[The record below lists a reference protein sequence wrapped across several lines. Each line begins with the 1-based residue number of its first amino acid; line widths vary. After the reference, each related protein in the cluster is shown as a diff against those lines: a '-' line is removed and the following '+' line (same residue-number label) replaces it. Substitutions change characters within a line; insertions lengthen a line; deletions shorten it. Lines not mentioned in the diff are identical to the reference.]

1 MPSLGASTRAGLA
14 LVLSLVLSLALGAL
28 GGCAETRLAVHA
40 AKEIV
45 KRDRGSPEKTARR
58 TPKRAKNG
66 APLGQGGV
74 YKVGDPYQ
82 VEGVRYRPE
91 EDPDYSLTGIASWY
105 GRPFH
110 GRRTANGET
119 YDMNALTAAHKT
131 LPMPVYVRVTN
142 LVNGRSLVLRVNDRG
157 PFVNGR
163 IIDVSRR
170 AAQLLGFIKQG
181 TARVRVDMVDRGG
194 KVRFAA
200 KPITSE
206 AEKRAVKAAPQKP
219 VAVAKLLP
227 AKGVPV
233 APKIAE
239 DLPPSVRLE
248 AVKPTRIYIQAG
260 AFSKYQN
267 ADRLRSKLSPLGQ
280 VSISSV
286 QVKGRKFFRVRL
298 GPLESLPLADQ
309 ALANIIAEGHSGA
322 RIVVD

>member
-1 MPSLGASTRAGLA
+1 MPSPNAKARAGLA
-14 LVLSLVLSLALGAL
+14 LPLILALVAVWGL

-40 AKEIV
+40 AKEIA
-45 KRDRGSPEKTARR
+45 KRDQKSKRGSAKRSTAR
-58 TPKRAKNG
+58 AKSG
-66 APLGQGGV
+66 VPVGSGGV
-74 YKVGDPYQ
+74 YKVGDPYRVQ
-82 VEGVRYRPE
+82 GIWYKPK
-91 EDPDYSLTGIASWY
+91 EDPDYSVTGIASWY

-170 AAQLLGFIKQG
+170 AAQLLGFLNQG
-181 TARVRVDMVDRGG
+181 TAKVRVDVVDGGG
-194 KVRFAA
+194 KVRFAR
-200 KPITSE
+200 KPVTTE
-206 AEKRAVKAAPQKP
+206 AEKRAVTAAPQNP
-219 VAVAKLLP
+219 VAVAKLPP

-248 AVKPTRIYIQAG
+248 PVKPTEVYIQAG
-260 AFSKYQN
+260 AFTKYQN
-267 ADRLRSKLSPLGQ
+267 AERLRAKLSPLGK
-280 VSISSV
+280 VSISTV
-286 QVKGRKFFRVRL
+286 RIKGRKFFRVRL
-298 GPLESLPLADQ
+298 GPIESVPLADQ
-309 ALANIIAEGHSGA
+309 TLAEVLESGQSGA

>member
-1 MPSLGASTRAGLA
+1 MALTLA
-14 LVLSLVLSLALGAL
+14 LAAAWGL

-40 AKEIV
+40 AKEIA
-45 KRDRGSPEKTARR
+45 KRDQKSKERSGKRIS
-58 TPKRAKNG
+58 KRAKNG
-66 APLGQGGV
+66 APLGRGGV

-82 VEGVRYRPE
+82 VEGVWYKPKD
-91 EDPDYSLTGIASWY
+91 DPDYSLTGIASWY
-105 GRPFH
+105 GQPFH

-142 LVNGRSLVLRVNDRG
+142 LINGRSLVLRVNDRG

-170 AAQLLGFIKQG
+170 AAQLLGFINQG
-181 TARVRVDMVDRGG
+181 TARVRVEMVDRGG
-194 KVRFAA
+194 KVRFAR
-200 KPITSE
+200 KPLTSE
-206 AEKRAVKAAPQKP
+206 AEKRAVKAAPRKP
-219 VAVAKLLP
+219 VAVAKLPP

-248 AVKPTRIYIQAG
+248 PVKPTQVFIQAG
-260 AFSKYQN
+260 AFTNQQN
-267 ADRLRSKLSPLGQ
+267 ADRLRAKLSPLGQ
-280 VSISSV
+280 VSISTV
-286 QVKGRKFFRVRL
+286 RIKGRKFFRVRV

-309 ALANIIAEGHSGA
+309 TLAKIIESGQIGRA
-322 RIVVD
+322 SCRERV

>member
-1 MPSLGASTRAGLA
+1 MPLRTASPGAILA
-14 LVLSLVLSLALGAL
+14 LTLALAAAWGL

-40 AKEIV
+40 AKEIA
-45 KRDRGSPEKTARR
+45 KRDQKSKERSGKR
-58 TPKRAKNG
+58 TSKRAKNG
-66 APLGQGGV
+66 APLGRGGV

-82 VEGVRYRPE
+82 VEGVWYKPK
-91 EDPDYSLTGIASWY
+91 EDPDYSFTGIASWY
-105 GRPFH
+105 GQPFH

-142 LVNGRSLVLRVNDRG
+142 LINGRSLVLRVNDRG

-170 AAQLLGFIKQG
+170 AAQLLGFINQG
-181 TARVRVDMVDRGG
+181 TARVRVEMVDRGG
-194 KVRFAA
+194 KVRFAR
-200 KPITSE
+200 KPLTSE
-206 AEKRAVKAAPQKP
+206 AEKRAVKAAPRKP
-219 VAVAKLLP
+219 VAVAKLPP

-248 AVKPTRIYIQAG
+248 PVKPTQVFIQAG
-260 AFSKYQN
+260 AFTNQQN
-267 ADRLRSKLSPLGQ
+267 ADRLRAKLSPLGQ
-280 VSISSV
+280 VSISTV
-286 QVKGRKFFRVRL
+286 RIKGRKFFRVRV

-309 ALANIIAEGHSGA
+309 TLAKIIESGHSGA